1 MDTIAQVA
9 LQRGA
14 AEENGNAPVVAVED
28 LHKSFGTQQV
38 LNGVTLAVRRGET
51 LAVLGRSGTG
61 KSVLLRI
68 IIGLQ
73 KPDSG
78 SVRIHGQDIAGLNL
92 DQLGKIRMKMGF
104 LFQHAALYDSL
115 TVEQNVAFPL
125 QHHKKE
131 MPKSE
136 RAGRVAQLLAEVGM
150 EGSLTKMPSDI
161 SGGMQK
167 RVGLAR
173 ALALE
178 PDILLLDEPT
188 AGLDPIS
195 AAEIDDLV
203 LKLQQEHHMASIVVT
218 HDLHSAKTIADRLA
232 RINAGNVVIGT
243 ANPSTKLEV
252 RGGTLAVTRS
262 SDGAQ
267 VFNATDG
274 SVFSN
279 GVISAS
285 TGFSLGGSW

>member
-1 MDTIAQVA
+1 MDTIDQIAINRAEAKEAGGTPAVA
-9 LQRGA
+9 IEG
-14 AEENGNAPVVAVED
+14 
-28 LHKSFGTQQV
+28 LHKSFGNQKV
-38 LNGVTLAVRRGET
+38 LNGINLTVSRGET

-61 KSVLLRI
+61 KSVLLRL

-78 SVRIHGQDIAGLNL
+78 SVRIHDQDIAGLAL
-92 DQLGKIRMKMGF
+92 DQLGEIRKKMGF

-125 QHHKKE
+125 LHHKKE
-131 MPKSE
+131 MSRSE
-136 RAGRVAQLLAEVGM
+136 QRDRVKELLAEVGM
-150 EGSLTKMPSDI
+150 EGDLEKMPSDI

-173 ALALE
+173 ALVLE

-195 AAEIDDLV
+195 SAEIDDLV
-203 LKLQQEHHMASIVVT
+203 LKLQEEHHMASIVVT

-232 RINAGNVVIGT
+232 LLNEGNVVIEG
-243 ANPSTKLEV
+243 SFEELQKSEV
-252 RGGTLAVTRS
+252 EFVREFLKHS
-262 SDGAQ
+262 
-267 VFNATDG
+267 
-274 SVFSN
+274 
-279 GVISAS
+279 
-285 TGFSLGGSW
+285 

>member
-1 MDTIAQVA
+1 MDTIDQI
-9 LQRGA
+9 A
-14 AEENGNAPVVAVED
+14 ANRREPEEHGSAPVIAVED
-28 LHKSFGTQQV
+28 LHKSFGSQKV
-38 LNGVTLAVRRGET
+38 LNGVSLTVSRGET

-61 KSVLLRI
+61 KSVLLRL
-68 IIGLQ
+68 IIGLE

-78 SVRIHGQDIAGLNL
+78 SVRIHGQAIAGLAL
-92 DQLGKIRMKMGF
+92 DQLGEIRKKMGF

-125 QHHKKE
+125 RHHKKA
-131 MPKSE
+131 MSKSE
-136 RAGRVAQLLAEVGM
+136 RHDRVGELLTEVGM
-150 EGSLTKMPSDI
+150 EGGLDKMPSDL

-203 LKLQQEHHMASIVVT
+203 LKLQAEHHMASIVVT
-218 HDLHSAKTIADRLA
+218 HDLYSAKTISDRLA
-232 RINAGNVVIGT
+232 LLHEGNVVIEG
-243 ANPSTKLEV
+243 SFEELQ
-252 RGGTLAVTRS
+252 S
-262 SDGAQ
+262 SD
-267 VFNATDG
+267 
-274 SVFSN
+274 
-279 GVISAS
+279 I
-285 TGFSLGGSW
+285 GFVREFLGHS